1 MSDLKIDTGGGN
13 VLDCIQVVEDVV
25 MKHGDEIDAVC
36 WQRIKPRLTP
46 DRERVARAMYEA
58 IWHHPSWEH
67 ADQYD
72 WLVCADAAIDAMGE
86 P

>member
-1 MSDLKIDTGGGN
+1 MTSDLQRDVELID
-13 VLDCIQVVEDVV
+13 LHFRLYAP
-25 MKHGDEIDAVC
+25 KHMEA
-36 WQRIKPRLTP
+36 WQRIRQRLTP

-72 WLVCADAAIDAMGE
+72 WLVCADAAINAMGE